1 MASVE
6 TWVGFG
12 SAMAGVGLLWSRMP
26 EHFHEEARYIISS
39 LVPMAMSY
47 FNPYEQITVS
57 EYGEERFRRNKM
69 FDAVSTYLSRVCAG
83 GACKL
88 KAELCNN
95 TKDDPVVTLDENQ
108 EVVDSFDGA
117 RMWWRLCPKA
127 SKNKGAINV
136 SYYPGETDEPRCFR
150 LVFHKRHRQLVLSSY
165 LPSVVRR
172 WRELTAK
179 NRQRRL
185 FTNHASEGNKSV
197 WTSVPYNPPATFDM
211 LAMDHAK
218 KVDIMED
225 LTAFQKGK
233 EYHSKVGKAW
243 KRGYLLHGPPGTGK
257 STMIGAMANF
267 LDYDVYD
274 LDLTSVKNN
283 SELRKLFLDTTDKS
297 IIVIEDIDAIEDE
310 LTTKRK
316 GNKVVNGDDEI
327 RDKRMLVEFADKNDE
342 KSRVTLSGLL
352 SFVDGLWSA
361 CGSERV
367 FMFTT
372 NHIDR
377 LDPALIRPGR
387 MDKHIE
393 MSYCRFEAFK
403 VLAKSYLD
411 ITDHSLFA
419 EIGWLLDETDTT
431 PADVA
436 DNLMVRSKRNG
447 EISRLLLDDEMDGSP
462 PADVAN
468 NFMLRCKRKRD
479 ADECLAG
486 LVETLKKAKM
496 ESATPPMDTIEEEA
510 KEEHNITQKK
520 DTERG
525 ERNTT

>member
-12 SAMAGVGLLWSRMP
+12 SALAGVGLLWSRMP
-26 EHFHEEARYIISS
+26 EHVHDEARYIISS

-69 FDAVSTYLSRVCAG
+69 FDAVSTYLSRVCTG

-95 TKDDPVVTLDENQ
+95 GRDDPIVTLDENQ

-127 SKNKGAINV
+127 SKNKGAITV
-136 SYYPGETDEPRCFR
+136 TYYPGEADKPRCFK
-150 LVFHKRHRQLVLSSY
+150 LVFHKRHRQLVLNSY

-172 WRELTAK
+172 WRELTAM

-185 FTNHASEGNKSV
+185 FTNHANEAKKSV

-218 KVDIMED
+218 KVEIVDD
-225 LTAFQKGK
+225 LTTFQKGK

-297 IIVIEDIDAIEDE
+297 IIVIEDIDAIEVE

-316 GNKVVNGDDEI
+316 GKKAANGDEI
-327 RDKRMLVEFADKNDE
+327 HDKRMLIEFSDKNDE
-342 KSRVTLSGLL
+342 KSKVTLSGLL

-361 CGSERV
+361 CGSERI

-411 ITDHSLFA
+411 ITEHSLFA
-419 EIGWLLDETDTT
+419 EIERLLDDTDTT

-436 DNLMVRSKRNG
+436 NNLMLRSKRNG
-447 EISRLLLDDEMDGSP
+447 EISRLLDEIDGAP
-462 PADVAN
+462 RADVAKW
-468 NFMLRCKRKRD
+468 CKRKRD
-479 ADECLAG
+479 TDECLAG
-486 LVETLKKAKM
+486 FVEILKKSKM
-496 ESATPPMDTIEEEA
+496 ESATTPMDSMEEA
-510 KEEHNITQKK
+510 KEERPNAKESYKMGRIY
-520 DTERG
+520 DENCRLG
-525 ERNTT
+525 NAS